1 MAVEIE
7 KEVEKAKSY
16 LQNLDTSKNIS
27 VYDHLCHVLKKVL
40 TERPKNATALLE
52 TYISESATD
61 EAVKSSESRVDMEK
75 QSGVA
80 ETNMK
85 LFQKNEEEDG
95 EGDGEEE
102 FEIPLPNCMELA
114 FFFEQAGIGLSREE
128 MYKIFL
134 SLKSLVFGFP
144 LTSVRFW
151 GKILG
156 VNANY
161 IIAEVEFNEGE
172 GDEEEAEEEA
182 AEEEE
187 PADDGSEADGP
198 SEEDELPKS
207 TYKPPPVV
215 PKEDHR
221 SGANKKVYFV
231 CNEPG
236 EAWVKLP
243 HVTPAQIAAAR
254 QIRKLFTG
262 NLEAP
267 VTSYPPFPG
276 NESNLLRAQLARI
289 SAATQIS
296 PAGFYMFD
304 EDEEEGEEEESVR
317 ETFMTNQEFEGISL
331 KDLSDASMSSWV
343 HHAQHILPQGR
354 CSWWNPNQKEEED
367 FSEEDLEEEEE
378 GEEEAQAKPETGP
391 TLLGSVAEDR
401 ALGTDLP
408 AWSTY
413 ISSRVLPEYAVAVAR
428 SNRWPG
434 AYALGK
440 VRRFE
445 NVYIGW
451 GQKYNIDCYTP
462 PCPPNPEPEFADSSD
477 VMEIEDPTVEEEQAF
492 KQRQE
497 EAAKAADDMDQ
508 MEEEEEDD

>member
-1 MAVEIE
+1 MAAEIE

-52 TYISESATD
+52 TYISEGAGDKAAT
-61 EAVKSSESRVDMEK
+61 SSESRVDMEK

-85 LFQKNEEEDG
+85 LFQKNEEEEEG
-95 EGDGEEE
+95 GDGEEE

-144 LTSVRFW
+144 LTKVRFW

-156 VNANY
+156 INANY

-172 GDEEEAEEEA
+172 GDEEETEEEQEAEAEEEK
-182 AEEEE
+182 E
-187 PADDGSEADGP
+187 DGSEADGP

-207 TYKPPPVV
+207 TWKPPPVV
-215 PKEDHR
+215 PKEDHH

-243 HVTPAQIAAAR
+243 HVTPAQISAAR
-254 QIRKLFTG
+254 LIRKMFTG

-276 NESNLLRAQLARI
+276 NESNLLRAQLTRI

-304 EDEEEGEEEESVR
+304 EDEDEGEEEESVR
-317 ETFMTNQEFEGISL
+317 ETFMENQEFEGISL
-331 KDLSDASMSSWV
+331 KDLSDASMNSWV
-343 HHAQHILPQGR
+343 HHSQDILPQGR
-354 CSWWNPNQKEEED
+354 CSWWNPHEKPEED

-378 GEEEAQAKPETGP
+378 EETTQVKPETGA
-391 TLLGSVAEDR
+391 TLLSSVAEDR
-401 ALGTDLP
+401 ALGPDLP

-413 ISSRVLPEYAVAVAR
+413 ISSRVLPEYAVSIAR

-434 AYALGK
+434 AYAFGK

-462 PCPPNPEPEFADSSD
+462 PCPPDPAAEYADGQE
-477 VMEIEDPTVEEEQAF
+477 VMEIEDPSVEEEQLL